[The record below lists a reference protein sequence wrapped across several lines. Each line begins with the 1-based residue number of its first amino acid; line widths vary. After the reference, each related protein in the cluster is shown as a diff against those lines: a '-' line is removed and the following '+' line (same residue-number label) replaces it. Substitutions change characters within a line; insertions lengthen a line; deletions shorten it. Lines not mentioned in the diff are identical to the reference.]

1 MTKNREYFV
10 NEPIGAADACVI
22 WMHGLGADGKDFLGI
37 VDELGLP
44 INHAVR
50 FIFPSA
56 PFINITINNGMLMR
70 GWYDIFDLTMVQK
83 EDASGMKRSQEIV
96 NDIIQHE
103 LDQGIAS
110 QRIILAGFSQGG
122 AMSLYTGLRY
132 QSTLA
137 GIICLSAYL
146 PLVNELAIERSQLNQ
161 KTPIFMAHGI
171 FDPVVPYNMGHMA
184 YEYLNKHDYNV
195 AWHSYPMAHT
205 LCIEE
210 IVAIGNF
217 INRCLGYD

>member
-10 NEPIGAADACVI
+10 SEPTGAADACVI
-22 WMHGLGADGKDFLGI
+22 WLHGLGADGKDFLGI

-70 GWYDIFDLTMVQK
+70 GWYDIFDLSMLQN
-83 EDASGMKRSQEIV
+83 EDAVGMKQSQEII
-96 NDIIQHE
+96 NDLIKQE
-103 LDQGIAS
+103 LDKGIAS

-122 AMSLYTGLRY
+122 AMALYAGLRY
-132 QSTLA
+132 PAALA

-146 PLVNELAIERSQLNQ
+146 PLMTNHGIEKSHANQ
-161 KTPIFMAHGI
+161 STPIFMAHGI
-171 FDPVVPYNMGHMA
+171 FDPVVPYNMGNAA
-184 YEYLNKHDYNV
+184 YDYLINHDYK
-195 AWHSYPMAHT
+195 ATWHSYPMAHT

-217 INRCLGYD
+217 LNRCLGYD

>member
-10 NEPIGAADACVI
+10 SEPEGVADACVI
-22 WMHGLGADGKDFLGI
+22 WLHGLGADGKDFFGI

-44 INHAVR
+44 MNHAVR

-56 PFINITINNGMLMR
+56 PFLNITINNGMLMR
-70 GWYDIFDLTMVQK
+70 GWYDIYELSMIQR
-83 EDASGMKRSQEIV
+83 EDAAGMKQSQEII
-96 NDIIQHE
+96 NEIILQQ
-103 LDQGIAS
+103 LDKGIAS

-122 AMSLYTGLRY
+122 AMSLYAGLRY
-132 QSTLA
+132 PSALA

-146 PLVNELAIERSQLNQ
+146 PLMADLAVEKSQVNQAI
-161 KTPIFMAHGI
+161 PIFMAHGI
-171 FDPVVPYNMGHMA
+171 FDPVVPYNTGHTA
-184 YEYLNKHDYNV
+184 YEYLDKHNYNV

-210 IVAIGNF
+210 IVAIGKF
-217 INRCLGYD
+217 LNRCLGYD

>member
-22 WMHGLGADGKDFLGI
+22 WLHGLGADGKDFLGI

-56 PFINITINNGMLMR
+56 PFVKITINNGMLMR
-70 GWYDIFDLTMVQK
+70 GWYDIFDLSMLQR
-83 EDASGMKRSQEIV
+83 EDVAGMKQSQTII
-96 NDIIQHE
+96 NDLIQHE
-103 LDQGIAS
+103 LDNGIAS

-122 AMSLYTGLRY
+122 AMALYTGLRY
-132 QSTLA
+132 PVALA
-137 GIICLSAYL
+137 GVICLSAYL
-146 PLVNELAIERSQLNQ
+146 PLMADFAVEKSQANQ
-161 KTPIFMAHGI
+161 ATPIFMAHGI
-171 FDPVVPYNMGHMA
+171 FDPVVPYNMGHTA
-184 YEYLNKHDYNV
+184 YEYLNKNDYKA

-210 IVAIGNF
+210 IAAIGKF
-217 INRCLGYD
+217 LNRCLGYD

>member
-10 NEPIGAADACVI
+10 SEPEGAADACVI
-22 WMHGLGADGKDFLGI
+22 WLHGLGADGKDFFGI

-56 PFINITINNGMLMR
+56 PFLNITINNGMLMR
-70 GWYDIFDLTMVQK
+70 GWYDIFDLSMVRK
-83 EDASGMKRSQEIV
+83 EDAAGMKQSQAII
-96 NDIIQHE
+96 NDIIK
-103 LDQGIAS
+103 DQLAKGIPS

-122 AMSLYTGLRY
+122 AMSLYAGLRY
-132 QSTLA
+132 PTTLA

-146 PLVNELAIERSQLNQ
+146 PLISELAAEKSPHNQ
-161 KTPIFMAHGI
+161 TTPIFMAHGI
-171 FDPVVPYNMGHMA
+171 FDPVVPYNMGHTA
-184 YEYLNKHDYNV
+184 YEYLNSNNYNV
-195 AWHSYPMAHT
+195 TWNSYPMAHT

-210 IVAIGNF
+210 IVAIGQF
-217 INRCLGYD
+217 INKCLKHD